1 MLYGHLPPLRA
12 VVVVLAVLIGAY
24 GLEPGALTTVLL
36 LIMYATAR
44 YAAVTGLAWF
54 RFTRRRMRGITPVKL
69 LDDTRMLAFQRVTL
83 RIFDLP
89 HHPRRLRQAVRRW
102 REWRTNREH
111 VLEMN
116 ARRRGNTAV
125 HDRGDGLANLHDP
138 DSYHVH
144 DKTAGD
150 ETPRAGGHGRNNNS
164 SDAGFEPRTS
174 RTSDHIDSLSHAIE
188 RSPAYAA
195 LEACALTRFV
205 HFFSSYGQLD

>member
-83 RIFDLP
+83 RICV
-89 HHPRRLRQAVRRW
+89 PR
-102 REWRTNREH
+102 ENT
-111 VLEMN
+111 LEVVDKTFIGGRYQTSVELGG
-116 ARRRGNTAV
+116 AEVETKTRGGRKTYMLSGFASR
-125 HDRGDGLANLHDP
+125 DAASGAEMSTIRCRMRSRGDGWATVQERFVDP
-138 DSYHVH
+138 DDPDTLVERNILERPEEANVVVTRYFK
-144 DKTAGD
+144 KTGED
-150 ETPRAGGHGRNNNS
+150 VET
-164 SDAGFEPRTS
+164 
-174 RTSDHIDSLSHAIE
+174 
-188 RSPAYAA
+188 AYQKAMA
-195 LEACALTRFV
+195 SV
-205 HFFSSYGQLD
+205 N

>member
-150 ETPRAGGHGRNNNS
+150 ETPRAGGH
-164 SDAGFEPRTS
+164 AT
-174 RTSDHIDSLSHAIE
+174 
-188 RSPAYAA
+188 
-195 LEACALTRFV
+195 
-205 HFFSSYGQLD
+205 

>member
-83 RIFDLP
+83 RIFDC
-89 HHPRRLRQAVRRW
+89 
-102 REWRTNREH
+102 RTTRGGCGKPCDDGGSG
-111 VLEMN
+111 
-116 ARRRGNTAV
+116 ARTA
-125 HDRGDGLANLHDP
+125 
-138 DSYHVH
+138 S
-144 DKTAGD
+144 T
-150 ETPRAGGHGRNNNS
+150 S
-164 SDAGFEPRTS
+164 SR
-174 RTSDHIDSLSHAIE
+174 
-188 RSPAYAA
+188 
-195 LEACALTRFV
+195 
-205 HFFSSYGQLD
+205 

>member
-1 MLYGHLPPLRA
+1 
-12 VVVVLAVLIGAY
+12 
-24 GLEPGALTTVLL
+24 
-36 LIMYATAR
+36 
-44 YAAVTGLAWF
+44 
-54 RFTRRRMRGITPVKL
+54 MRGITPVKL

-150 ETPRAGGHGRNNNS
+150 ETPRAGGHQRGNNS
-164 SDAGFEPRTS
+164 SDPGFEPMTS
-174 RTSDHIDSLSHAIE
+174 RTSDHIDHLSHAIE

-205 HFFSSYGQLD
+205 HF